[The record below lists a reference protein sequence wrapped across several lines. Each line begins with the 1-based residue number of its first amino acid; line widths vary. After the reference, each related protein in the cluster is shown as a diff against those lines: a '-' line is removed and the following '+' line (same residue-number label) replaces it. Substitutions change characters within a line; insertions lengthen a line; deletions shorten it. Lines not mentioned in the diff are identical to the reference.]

1 MDGGMLLVLY
11 LICAYFVGNLL
22 FGFIVGKMQSG
33 GDIRAEGSKNP
44 GARNAGRLYG
54 KKALILTFLGDAMKG
69 AAVIIIG
76 RLLGFSTAVQLFGLL
91 FVCIG
96 HIKPVLF
103 QMKGGKGISTL
114 IGGLLAVNFWF
125 VPIIII
131 SFFLFYLLYKGFTV
145 PGLLSLLVCAVALF
159 FIEKEVLPGII
170 ALLVVTIVICAHKLN
185 WRQFLLIRN

>member
-11 LICAYFVGNLL
+11 LICAYLFGNLL

-33 GDIRAEGSKNP
+33 DDIRAEGSKNP

-54 KKALILTFLGDAMKG
+54 KKAFVLTFLGDAMKG

-103 QMKGGKGISTL
+103 QLKGGKGISTL

-159 FIEKEVLPGII
+159 FIEKEFMPGII
-170 ALLVVTIVICAHKLN
+170 ALLVVTIVIWAHKLH
-185 WRQFLLIRN
+185 WRQFLLIKN